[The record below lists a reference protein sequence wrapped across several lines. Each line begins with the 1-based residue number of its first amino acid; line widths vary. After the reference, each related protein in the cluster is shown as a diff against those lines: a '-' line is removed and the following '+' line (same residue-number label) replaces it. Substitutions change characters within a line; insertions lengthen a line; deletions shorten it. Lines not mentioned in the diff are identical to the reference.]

1 MYNMSMVVIFYNY
14 IILMNSNFLYLVIA
28 LVISY
33 LIIYISNGTF
43 IINYN
48 ILLELLIIIFISHY
62 NKYYGLVICIFI
74 IFLHISTFKTPT
86 KWAVMSERCDSD
98 SVFEMRNGVK
108 QTNLIEGIE
117 LIGQQYKPFDVPRG
131 NTSVLGGYTDSN
143 DIILDTA
150 KNIKN
155 DDWTQLE
162 KFGEWYKENMLP
174 IVNSFYT
181 HYLNNGRTTGVAVNN
196 NLVNLFKGPAGRSG
210 VNGISSTG
218 RTGRRGPT
226 GPTGPMGPTG
236 DTGPTGPT
244 GPTGDTGP
252 TGPTGDTGPTG
263 PTGPTGDKGPTGKIG
278 ERGDTGP
285 TGPTGH
291 IESFDIM
298 KPEKYYEYKP

>member
-1 MYNMSMVVIFYNY
+1 MVVIFYNY
-14 IILMNSNFLYLVIA
+14 IILMNFKFLYLVIA

-74 IFLHISTFKTPT
+74 IFL
-86 KWAVMSERCDSD
+86 
-98 SVFEMRNGVK
+98 K
-108 QTNLIEGIE
+108 QTNLIEGIG
-117 LIGQQYKPFDVPRG
+117 LTGQEY
-131 NTSVLGGYTDSN
+131 TSFMVTHANGKHRVLGGYTDSN

-162 KFGEWYKENMLP
+162 KFGEWYKVKMLP
-174 IVNSFYT
+174 MIKEFYT
-181 HYLNNGRTTGVAVNN
+181 YYLNNGRRTGVDVNN

-218 RTGRRGPT
+218 RTGYT
-226 GPTGPMGPTG
+226 GPTGSTG
-236 DTGPTGPT
+236 YTGPT

-252 TGPTGDTGPTG
+252 TGNV
-263 PTGPTGDKGPTGKIG
+263 
-278 ERGDTGP
+278 
-285 TGPTGH
+285 
-291 IESFDIM
+291 ESFDIM
-298 KPEKYYEYKP
+298 NPDKYYAYTP